1 MLAFVIG
8 FDCSTVGAG
17 ALVTKKQLYK
27 VNKVNLYDLESG
39 DRLDLSLYETIKLK
53 DKIIGTEELEAIEKE
68 YQNDDIWNNV
78 YISSDFKRFVVLL
91 DNEKADFY
99 GFYANLKITVDGSD
113 NYLGNGIIGG
123 SAFEYGETPSFLVV
137 AYDIKND
144 IIDICFN
151 HYSIFT
157 KKHRNYHYLYKGSY
171 RLINYLTK
179 FHGYR
184 DTEHYW
190 LLNGC
195 LEYKETANS
204 LESLI
209 VPNGCWY
216 VKIPYNLKNSNI
228 KNIVFNK
235 SVRVI
240 DFENSYT
247 GVVDSVTFYL
257 SKKTSIKVI
266 KRLILSCINI
276 YKARSIDYSNDL
288 ARERL
293 SLILELHKNLK
304 ERNKECRLNS
314 DKEYLI
320 SEAYRIGIKIELY

>member
-8 FDCSTVGAG
+8 FNCSTAGVGTLAN
-17 ALVTKKQLYK
+17 KKKLYK
-27 VNKVNLYDLESG
+27 INSVNLYDLESG
-39 DRLDLSLYETIKLK
+39 DKLDLSLYETIKLK
-53 DKIIGTEELEAIEKE
+53 DKIIGTEELESIEGE
-68 YQNDDIWNNV
+68 YQNDGIWDNI
-78 YISSDFKRFVVLL
+78 YITSDFKRLAVLL
-91 DNEKADFY
+91 DSEKAEFY
-99 GFYANLKITVDGSD
+99 GFYANLKITVDGND
-113 NYLGNGIIGG
+113 NYIGNGIIGG
-123 SAFEYGETPSFLVV
+123 SAFEYGKTPIFLVV

-144 IIDICFN
+144 VLDICFN

-157 KKHRNYHYLYKGSY
+157 KKHRNYRYLYQGSY

-179 FHGYR
+179 FHGYC
-184 DTEHYW
+184 DTEHYY

-195 LEYKETANS
+195 LEYKVTANS

-209 VPNGCWY
+209 VPNNCWY
-216 VKIPYNLKNSNI
+216 VKIPNNLRGSNI

-235 SVRVI
+235 SVHVI

-247 GVVDSVTFYL
+247 GVVDSVTIYL

-266 KRLILSCINI
+266 KRLILSCIDI
-276 YKARSIDYSNDL
+276 YKARSIDYSDDL

-304 ERNKECRLNS
+304 EGSKECRINS
-314 DKEYLI
+314 DKEYLT
-320 SEAYRIGIKIELY
+320 SEAYRIGIKVELY